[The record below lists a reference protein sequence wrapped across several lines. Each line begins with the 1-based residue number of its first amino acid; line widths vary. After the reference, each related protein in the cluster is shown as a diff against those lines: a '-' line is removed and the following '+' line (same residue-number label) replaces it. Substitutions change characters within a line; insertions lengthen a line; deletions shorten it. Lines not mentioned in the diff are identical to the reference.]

1 MNTYIIVLINGE
13 QITIKADDF
22 ERNDTRTCFKA
33 NKGNDAFLRVAIFMN
48 NNIAG
53 FYNKEYGMNG
63 EDVSNF
69 GKRAY

>member
-1 MNTYIIVLINGE
+1 MNTYVVVLVNGE

-22 ERNDTRTCFKA
+22 EKNDTRVCFKV
-33 NKGNDAFLRVAIFMN
+33 NKENDVIYRVAIFMN

-53 FYNKEYGMNG
+53 FYNKECEING

-69 GKRAY
+69 